1 MATRIVTQTRNTL
14 LYAESFVNRRSLDF
28 ALDRQH
34 SDFILFNNFC
44 HGDDTV
50 QEADVFA
57 SDNSVSQPPTPRI
70 RSGSKNKKAQSV
82 QDKFIRSMHAI
93 I

>member
-1 MATRIVTQTRNTL
+1 M
-14 LYAESFVNRRSLDF
+14 YELD
-28 ALDRQH
+28 ACRLDRQH
-34 SDFILFNNFC
+34 SEFLFSKHFC

-57 SDNSVSQPPTPRI
+57 SDNSVSQPSTPGI

-82 QDKFIRSMHAI
+82 EDKFIRSCSSFRSKVHAI
-93 I
+93 L